1 MSYQVL
7 ARKYRPKNFETLV
20 GQEHVVRALT
30 HALASGR
37 LHHAYLFTGT
47 RGVGKTTLSRILA
60 KSLNCIGPDGNGGI
74 TPTPCGVCEA
84 CTAIDAGRFVDY
96 IEMDAASNRG
106 VDEMAQM
113 LEQAVYAPSNARFKV
128 YMIDEVHMLTNHAFN
143 SMLKTLE
150 EPPEHVKFIL
160 ATTDPQ
166 KIPVTVL
173 SRCLQFNLKQ
183 MPPGHIISH
192 LENILGQEGI
202 TFEQPAL
209 RLLAAGAHGS
219 MRDALSLTD
228 QAIAYAAG
236 EVTLDAV
243 QGMLGAL
250 DQSYLIRLLDALAA
264 QDGADLLAVA
274 DEMATRSLSYN
285 GALQDLGTLLHRI
298 ALAQTVPAALPQ
310 DLPEYADVVRLAAAF
325 DAEEVQLY
333 YQIAVHGRNEL
344 GLAPDEYAGFSM
356 TLLRMLAFRPG
367 VGGAEG
373 QPAAAPALSRPAA
386 VAAARAAAAAPPA
399 RAAAHVQASHAS
411 VTPPA
416 VMAGAA
422 AVMARGEMPVRAPAA
437 SHGTAG
443 ASTGASGLAA
453 SASSSTH
460 GNTAGGMAPSA
471 TTPPKPMTLAE
482 ASAQAQGRAPT
493 APDAMPGAAPVP
505 TSPATSS
512 PTSPATST
520 ATSAPTSTATSSPQ
534 FAAAPQS
541 PASQDAASA
550 TLATLAAQVEA
561 AHSAHLE
568 PVPAAALAAH
578 AVAQAAPAVSAAPAA
593 SISPARAALNAALE
607 AARAASKP
615 GARAYGGGPSA
626 SAAAAATATSANQ
639 SPGAE
644 PATSPS
650 RAAAAGHAA
659 APSQPQSPNAS
670 HGAPSGSGTASAAKS
685 AATSSATSAAASA
698 STFAPTSSAASPM
711 ASAQSAAPSRTA
723 PWEDMPPAASMGGD
737 AHAAVLEAPVRQV
750 APQAQPARQATPV
763 AAPQRAPAAQPAQ
776 QQADDEDDLPP
787 WVTEFSDD
795 SAIAQSMP
803 AQQDYAPA
811 AHSPSQPSSHGQPAR
826 AAYGQPAGAAQAQP
840 HSANQGQPHNAS
852 NGGAQQ
858 QAPAQQGYADDAQ
871 AFVAPARAA
880 PGPAKAPYA
889 YVITPVPELDWD
901 GNWPAVAAALP
912 LRGVAQQLAMQAE
925 LISCGIDGNA
935 AVFKVRVPIETW
947 RTPGNVEKLT
957 LALTERFGRAV
968 RVDTELGAVWYTASA
983 EAQAHRAACQRAA
996 EDTVANDPFVN
1007 SMIREFDAWV
1017 VPGSIVPPPAAS
1029 ASAPS

>member
-30 HALASGR
+30 HALHSGR

-60 KSLNCIGPDGNGGI
+60 KSLNCVGPDGNGGI

-106 VDEMAQM
+106 VDEMAQL

-183 MPPGHIISH
+183 MPPGHIIGH

-236 EVTLDAV
+236 AVTLDAV

-298 ALAQTVPAALPQ
+298 ALAQTVPAALPE
-310 DLPEYADVVRLAAAF
+310 DLPEYADVVRLGAAF

-373 QPAAAPALSRPAA
+373 QATAAPAMSRSNA
-386 VAAARAAAAAPPA
+386 VAAARAAAGAPPA
-399 RAAAHVQASHAS
+399 RAAAHVQANHAS
-411 VTPPA
+411 VVPA
-416 VMAGAA
+416 AVVAGAA
-422 AVMARGEMPVRAPAA
+422 AAMARSETSAPAA
-437 SHGTAG
+437 Y
-443 ASTGASGLAA
+443 
-453 SASSSTH
+453 
-460 GNTAGGMAPSA
+460 
-471 TTPPKPMTLAE
+471 
-482 ASAQAQGRAPT
+482 T
-493 APDAMPGAAPVP
+493 APAPAPVAAPA
-505 TSPATSS
+505 PA
-512 PTSPATST
+512 PA
-520 ATSAPTSTATSSPQ
+520 AYVA
-534 FAAAPQS
+534 
-541 PASQDAASA
+541 
-550 TLATLAAQVEA
+550 
-561 AHSAHLE
+561 
-568 PVPAAALAAH
+568 PAAAQPASLAPAPVAAP
-578 AVAQAAPAVSAAPAA
+578 AVAQAPAAAMASPVPAPAPAAPAA
-593 SISPARAALNAALE
+593 PAAPISAARAAINAALE

-615 GARAYGGGPSA
+615 GARSASA
-626 SAAAAATATSANQ
+626 SAAAAVA
-639 SPGAE
+639 AE
-644 PATSPS
+644 PAAAPTAAM
-650 RAAAAGHAA
+650 AAAAQPSPA
-659 APSQPQSPNAS
+659 APASGQSGGFAP
-670 HGAPSGSGTASAAKS
+670 GAPAQAQSVS
-685 AATSSATSAAASA
+685 
-698 STFAPTSSAASPM
+698 
-711 ASAQSAAPSRTA
+711 QSAAPSAFVPQAPAAAASHTPPAASTA
-723 PWEDMPPAASMGGD
+723 PVAAAPSRPAPWDDMPPAATMGGD
-737 AHAAVLEAPVRQV
+737 AQAAVLEAPVRQAV
-750 APQAQPARQATPV
+750 QPAPQAMPPA
-763 AAPQRAPAAQPAQ
+763 AAPQYAAPAAQPASHAQ
-776 QQADDEDDLPP
+776 QQAEDDDLPP

-795 SAIAQSMP
+795 SAIAQS
-803 AQQDYAPA
+803 APA
-811 AHSPSQPSSHGQPAR
+811 HAPAYVPQAAPSPAPAPH
-826 AAYGQPAGAAQAQP
+826 AYADEAQA
-840 HSANQGQPHNAS
+840 
-852 NGGAQQ
+852 
-858 QAPAQQGYADDAQ
+858 
-871 AFVAPARAA
+871 VVMPARAA
-880 PGPAKAPYA
+880 PAPAKAPHA
-889 YVITPVPELDWD
+889 YVITPVPELNWD

-925 LISCGIDGNA
+925 LVECSIDGNA
-935 AVFKVRVPIETW
+935 VVFKVRVPIETW
-947 RTPGNVEKLT
+947 RTQGNVDKLT
-957 LALTERFGRAV
+957 VALAERFNRPV

-983 EAQAHRAACQRAA
+983 EAQAHREACQRAA

-1007 SMIREFDAWV
+1007 SMIRELDAWV
-1017 VPGSIVPPPAAS
+1017 VPGSIVPPPAS
-1029 ASAPS
+1029 AAAA

>member
-30 HALASGR
+30 HALQSGR

-60 KSLNCIGPDGNGGI
+60 KSLNCIGPDGTGGI
-74 TPTPCGVCEA
+74 TPTPCGLCEA

-106 VDEMAQM
+106 VDEMAQL

-183 MPPGHIISH
+183 MPPGHIIGH

-298 ALAQTVPAALPQ
+298 ALAQTVPAALPE
-310 DLPEYADVVRLAAAF
+310 DLPEYADIVRLAGAF

-367 VGGAEG
+367 VGGADG
-373 QPAAAPALSRPAA
+373 QPAATPAMSRSGA
-386 VAAARAAAAAPPA
+386 VAAARAAAAPPA

-416 VMAGAA
+416 VVAA
-422 AVMARGEMPVRAPAA
+422 AAAAMARGEAPAVFAAPAPAA
-437 SHGTAG
+437 PAPAYAAPSSSPAVASPAPMSG
-443 ASTGASGLAA
+443 ASV
-453 SASSSTH
+453 
-460 GNTAGGMAPSA
+460 AP
-471 TTPPKPMTLAE
+471 
-482 ASAQAQGRAPT
+482 
-493 APDAMPGAAPVP
+493 
-505 TSPATSS
+505 
-512 PTSPATST
+512 
-520 ATSAPTSTATSSPQ
+520 
-534 FAAAPQS
+534 
-541 PASQDAASA
+541 
-550 TLATLAAQVEA
+550 
-561 AHSAHLE
+561 
-568 PVPAAALAAH
+568 
-578 AVAQAAPAVSAAPAA
+578 AAPAA
-593 SISPARAALNAALE
+593 QAVAAPAPAAPAAPISTARAAINAALE

-615 GARAYGGGPSA
+615 GARSSMA
-626 SAAAAATATSANQ
+626 SAAPATATPAT
-639 SPGAE
+639 PAAE
-644 PATSPS
+644 P
-650 RAAAAGHAA
+650 AA
-659 APSQPQSPNAS
+659 APSPA
-670 HGAPSGSGTASAAKS
+670 AP
-685 AATSSATSAAASA
+685 
-698 STFAPTSSAASPM
+698 APARIAP
-711 ASAQSAAPSRTA
+711 APAAPSAPAAQMTAAPRAPA
-723 PWEDMPPAASMGGD
+723 PWEDMPPAATMGGD
-737 AHAAVLEAPVRQV
+737 AQAAVLEAPVRPVAQQQA
-750 APQAQPARQATPV
+750 APQAAPAA
-763 AAPQRAPAAQPAQ
+763 AAPYIAPAAQPAQ

-795 SAIAQSMP
+795 SAVAPSSSAPQ
-803 AQQDYAPA
+803 AYAP
-811 AHSPSQPSSHGQPAR
+811 SQSHTP
-826 AAYGQPAGAAQAQP
+826 AQP
-840 HSANQGQPHNAS
+840 HGQS
-852 NGGAQQ
+852 
-858 QAPAQQGYADDAQ
+858 QAPAPHAYADEAQ
-871 AFVAPARAA
+871 AVVMPARAA
-880 PGPAKAPYA
+880 PAPAKAPHA

-925 LISCGIDGNA
+925 LMSCTFDGNA

-947 RTPGNVEKLT
+947 RTQGNVEKLT
-957 LALTERFGRAV
+957 AALAERFGRAV

-983 EAQAHRAACQRAA
+983 EAQAHREACQRAA
-996 EDTVANDPFVN
+996 EDTIANDPFVN

-1017 VPGSIVPPPAAS
+1017 VPGSIVPPPANAAS
-1029 ASAPS
+1029 AAN